1 MKKILIADDEKNM
14 IWAMKKALKDE
25 RYRLITASDGEEAV
39 KLTMEEEPDLIL
51 LDLRMPKLDGME
63 ALKEIRRMD
72 DKIPVIMLTAHG
84 TMESAV
90 EAMKLG
96 ALDYL
101 SKPFDIDELKIII
114 ERALDIGNMQQQIA
128 FLTEELERSTGKS
141 IIGSSEKMNEVLEI
155 VNRVANSNA
164 TVLITGESGTGKE
177 LIANAI
183 HYNGSRRDKPYIKVN
198 CGALPEGLLESELFG
213 HERGA
218 FTGAVARKPGRFER
232 AEGGTIFL
240 DEVGELTPAVQVKLL
255 RVLQEKEFERVGGI
269 ETIKANVR
277 VIAATNRDLREMVN
291 QGTFREDLFYRL
303 NVIPIE
309 LPPLRQRKADI
320 PSLIDHFVERF
331 CKEMGRNKI
340 SFDKEAIDILINYPW
355 KGNIRELENVIERIV
370 ILNQGEQVSK
380 MALPKEVISQNSDGK
395 VFELPEQ
402 GIDLDQLEKS
412 FIEQALRRTDNN
424 QTQAAKLLGITRHT
438 LIYRMEKHGMK

>member
-39 KLTMEEEPDLIL
+39 KLTMDEEPDLIL

-63 ALKEIRRMD
+63 ALKKIRRMN

-213 HERGA
+213 HEKGA

>member
-63 ALKEIRRMD
+63 ALKKIRRMN

-213 HERGA
+213 HEKGA

-309 LPPLRQRKADI
+309 LPPLRHRKADI
-320 PSLIDHFVERF
+320 PSLIDHFVEKF

>member
-39 KLTMEEEPDLIL
+39 KLTMDEEPDLIL

-213 HERGA
+213 HEKGA

-255 RVLQEKEFERVGGI
+255 RILQEKEFERVGGI